1 MLASFSSLATAAP
14 FKTSFRNQIRSG
26 FLLFLRLLT
35 RDKRRHYTFYVKADV
50 FIDSARNSATKWF
63 LNLAKFK
70 QPDSH
75 WPMFILED
83 VCYCCIIAVLTLVPL
98 MREKRVAGFKI
109 TMLFP
114 TLVKSCSWWWS
125 GVFPQFMQR
134 GLDAETKKQLE
145 EDEKRI
151 ISDEHWYLD
160 LPELKAKE

>member
-114 TLVKSCSWWWS
+114 TLVMIWCVSSVHAERSGCRNEEAAGRRWEENHKWWTLVS
-125 GVFPQFMQR
+125 GPAR
-134 GLDAETKKQLE
+134 A
-145 EDEKRI
+145 
-151 ISDEHWYLD
+151 
-160 LPELKAKE
+160 